1 MIAEYEE
8 NVYFV
13 SVRNNEATLLTYD
26 QNKSVGGFEPKR
38 DYFKKTVNIDDPK
51 LVSIYDL
58 HFYVRYKDSVEKT
71 ELWLVDEGRFVC
83 HNQNV
88 ENNEVV
94 IDVPHDAQDESWTQY
109 DKGAALKKINLHD
122 CTEFLVEKKFIKQN
136 GRLVNGIIE
145 RKSVTLTEFKNSII
159 MNRRVNF

>member
-1 MIAEYEE
+1 MIAEYQE

-13 SVRNNEATLLTYD
+13 SVRNNEATLSTLYP
-26 QNKSVGGFEPKR
+26 NKSIGGFEPKR

-71 ELWLVDEGRFVC
+71 ELWLVDEGRAVGLDE
-83 HNQNV
+83 NI

-94 IDVPHDAQDESWTQY
+94 IDIPNDAPDESWTQY
-109 DKGAALKKINLHD
+109 DKGAASKIIDLHD

-136 GRLVNGIIE
+136 GRLVNGVA
-145 RKSVTLTEFKNSII
+145 KKTSVTLTEFKKTFI
-159 MNRRVNF
+159 MHKRVNL